1 MTESVSVTSTILDKK
16 MEHYRWDARDYVA
29 ESEITITITLAE
41 YRALVSSE
49 ATKQYDIA
57 KANEDKYKRDSE
69 NKMLKEE
76 VDALR
81 ARLYELQNG
90 IENSSRK
97 ENRYVES

>member
-1 MTESVSVTSTILDKK
+1 MILMSESVNVTSTILDKK

-41 YRALVSSE
+41 YRALVTSE
-49 ATKQYDIA
+49 ATKQYEIA
-57 KANEDKYKRDSE
+57 KANEDKYKRESE

-81 ARLYELQNG
+81 AKIYELQNG
-90 IENSSRK
+90 CNLETGVNHA
-97 ENRYVES
+97 